1 MRVSVALL
9 TVLAA
14 VQAAPVPLAK
24 VVTRMHTADAVTTTQ
39 DNYYTVTSTIPI
51 VEILISNGVTY
62 TNTLLTIASGSDI
75 DAVQPTTTVVAKEPT
90 AAASQTSDSVA
101 VETQTSN
108 PVPTDTSISSTSTSS
123 SQDSSVSVSST
134 SESSSGSPTAAT
146 TAATTTATTAAT
158 SEATTE
164 ASSTTSSEDFDLVGS
179 VNVENTSTS
188 TSETSSTSSTSSSS
202 SVTTTEASS
211 TASPSSTAEPS
222 SSTEASSSTTAASTS
237 SETSSTEQT
246 SSSTEQTTSSTEA
259 PSSTIESSSTTTS
272 SSSSSSSSSLTTS
285 STTSSS
291 SSESSSSTASS
302 TTSSVSS
309 TSSSSAASTVTPSA
323 IVYSPYTDS
332 GSCKDY
338 DTVESD
344 LSLIQ
349 SKGIGEV
356 RIYGNDCN
364 YLTTVLPI
372 CANKGIKVDQGFYI
386 SSSGVDSIDDAVTE
400 LIAAVQDSSSGFDWD
415 LFSFFSVG
423 NEVISNGYA
432 TVSDLISKISSVK
445 SQLQSGGYTGK
456 VTTAEPPSSYQ
467 SYPELCTSSGIDFVG
482 INAHAYFDQYI
493 SAADAG
499 TFLTDQV
506 KVTQEA
512 CPNMDVKVV
521 ETGYPSQGK
530 QNGGN
535 IPSPENQKTAIK
547 KILED
552 FGSDVTILTTYN
564 DFWKDPGPYGI
575 EQYFGVIDI
584 LE

>member
-1 MRVSVALL
+1 M
-9 TVLAA
+9 
-14 VQAAPVPLAK
+14 AK
-24 VVTRMHTADAVTTTQ
+24 VITRMHTADAVTTTQ

-62 TNTLLTIASGSDI
+62 TKTLLTVASGSEI
-75 DAVQPTTTVVAKEPT
+75 NAVQPTTTVVAKDPAT
-90 AAASQTSDSVA
+90 VASQTSDSVPI
-101 VETQTSN
+101 VTQSSN
-108 PVPTDTSISSTSTSS
+108 PVPIDTSISSTSTST
-123 SQDSSVSVSST
+123 SQDSPVSVST
-134 SESSSGSPTAAT
+134 TPVPSSSSPAAAT
-146 TAATTTATTAAT
+146 T
-158 SEATTE
+158 EATTE
-164 ASSTTSSEDFDLVGS
+164 ATSTTSSDDLDLVGS

-188 TSETSSTSSTSSSS
+188 TSLTSPSSSTSSSS
-202 SVTTTEASS
+202 SVATTETSS
-211 TASPSSTAEPS
+211 TS
-222 SSTEASSSTTAASTS
+222 EASSSTK
-237 SETSSTEQT
+237 QT
-246 SSSTEQTTSSTEA
+246 PPSSTEA
-259 PSSTIESSSTTTS
+259 PSSTITS
-272 SSSSSSSSSLTTS
+272 SSSS

-291 SSESSSSTASS
+291 STSEPASSTASS
-302 TTSSVSS
+302 TTSSAASS
-309 TSSSSAASTVTPSA
+309 TSSSSAVSTVIPSA

-372 CANKGIKVDQGFYI
+372 CAKKGIKVDQGFYI
-386 SSSGVDSIDDAVTE
+386 SSAGVDSIDDAVTE
-400 LIAAVQDSSSGFDWD
+400 LIKAVQDPSSGFDWD

-423 NEVISNGYA
+423 NEVINNGYA
-432 TVSDLISKISSVK
+432 TVGDLINKIKSVK

-456 VTTAEPPSSYQ
+456 ITTAEPPSTYQ
-467 SYPELCTSSGIDFVG
+467 NNPDLCTSSTIDFVG
-482 INAHAYFDQYI
+482 VNAHAYFDQYI
-493 SAADAG
+493 TAADAG
-499 TFLTDQV
+499 TFLTNQV
-506 KVTQEA
+506 QVTQQA
-512 CPNMDVKVV
+512 CRNMDVKVV

-575 EQYFGVIDI
+575 EQYFGVINI

>member
-1 MRVSVALL
+1 MRFSVALL
-9 TVLAA
+9 TFLAA
-14 VQAAPVPLAK
+14 VQAAPVPMAK
-24 VVTRMHTADAVTTTQ
+24 VITRMHTADAVTTTQ
-39 DNYYTVTSTIPI
+39 NNYYTVTSTIPI
-51 VEILISNGVTY
+51 VEVLISNGVTY
-62 TNTLLTIASGSDI
+62 TKTLLTIASGSDI
-75 DAVQPTTTVVAKEPT
+75 DAVQPTTTVVAKDPT
-90 AAASQTSDSVA
+90 TVASLTSDSVA
-101 VETQTSN
+101 SETQTSN

-123 SQDSSVSVSST
+123 SQDSSVSVSLT
-134 SESSSGSPTAAT
+134 SVSSSSSSAPAT
-146 TAATTTATTAAT
+146 TET
-158 SEATTE
+158 TTE
-164 ASSTTSSEDFDLVGS
+164 ASSTTTSEELDLVGS

-188 TSETSSTSSTSSSS
+188 SSSTSSSS
-202 SVTTTEASS
+202 SVTTTDDSS
-211 TASPSSTAEPS
+211 ATSPSPAA
-222 SSTEASSSTTAASTS
+222 EASSSTTQASL
-237 SETSSTEQT
+237 SETSSSTQQT
-246 SSSTEQTTSSTEA
+246 SSSTEA
-259 PSSTIESSSTTTS
+259 ASSTTES
-272 SSSSSSSSSLTTS
+272 SSSSSSSSA
-285 STTSSS
+285 TTSSS
-291 SSESSSSTASS
+291 SSTASSTASS
-302 TTSSVSS
+302 TTSSVSSS

-372 CANKGIKVDQGFYI
+372 CAKKGIKVDQGFYI
-386 SSSGVDSIDDAVTE
+386 SSAGVDSIDDAVTE
-400 LIAAVQDSSSGFDWD
+400 LIQAVQDSSSGFDWD

-432 TVSDLISKISSVK
+432 TVNDLIDKINSVK

-456 VTTAEPPSSYQ
+456 VTTAEPPSTYE
-467 SYPELCTSSGIDFVG
+467 SYPDLCTSSNIDFVG

-506 KVTQEA
+506 KVTQKA

-552 FGSDVTILTTYN
+552 FGPDVTILTTYN

>member
-1 MRVSVALL
+1 M
-9 TVLAA
+9 
-14 VQAAPVPLAK
+14 AK
-24 VVTRMHTADAVTTTQ
+24 VITRMHTADAVTTTQ

-62 TNTLLTIASGSDI
+62 TKTLLTVASGSEI
-75 DAVQPTTTVVAKEPT
+75 NAVQPTTTVVAKDPAT
-90 AAASQTSDSVA
+90 VASQTSDSVPI
-101 VETQTSN
+101 ETQSSN
-108 PVPTDTSISSTSTSS
+108 PVPIDTSISSTSTSS
-123 SQDSSVSVSST
+123 SQDSPVSVST
-134 SESSSGSPTAAT
+134 TPVPSSSSPAAAT
-146 TAATTTATTAAT
+146 T
-158 SEATTE
+158 EATTE
-164 ASSTTSSEDFDLVGS
+164 ATSTTSSDDLDLVGS

-188 TSETSSTSSTSSSS
+188 TSLTSPSSSTSSSS
-202 SVTTTEASS
+202 SVATTETSS
-211 TASPSSTAEPS
+211 TS
-222 SSTEASSSTTAASTS
+222 EASSSTN
-237 SETSSTEQT
+237 QT
-246 SSSTEQTTSSTEA
+246 PPSSTEA
-259 PSSTIESSSTTTS
+259 PSSTITS
-272 SSSSSSSSSLTTS
+272 SSSS

-291 SSESSSSTASS
+291 STSEPASSTASS
-302 TTSSVSS
+302 TTSSAASS
-309 TSSSSAASTVTPSA
+309 TSSSSAVSNVIPSA

-372 CANKGIKVDQGFYI
+372 CAKKGIKVDQGFYI
-386 SSSGVDSIDDAVTE
+386 SSAGVDSIDDAVTE
-400 LIAAVQDSSSGFDWD
+400 LIKAVQDPSSGFDWD

-423 NEVISNGYA
+423 NEVVNNGYA
-432 TVSDLISKISSVK
+432 TVGDLINKIKSVK

-456 VTTAEPPSSYQ
+456 ITTAEPPSTYQ
-467 SYPELCTSSGIDFVG
+467 NNPDLCTSSTIDFVG
-482 INAHAYFDQYI
+482 VNAHAYFDQYI
-493 SAADAG
+493 TAADAG
-499 TFLTDQV
+499 TFLTNQV
-506 KVTQEA
+506 KVTQQA
-512 CPNMDVKVV
+512 CQNMDVKVV

-575 EQYFGVIDI
+575 EQYFGVINI

>member
-1 MRVSVALL
+1 M
-9 TVLAA
+9 
-14 VQAAPVPLAK
+14 AK
-24 VVTRMHTADAVTTTQ
+24 VITRMHTADAVTTTQ

-62 TNTLLTIASGSDI
+62 TKTLLTVASGSEI
-75 DAVQPTTTVVAKEPT
+75 NAVQPTTTVVAKDPAT
-90 AAASQTSDSVA
+90 VASQTSDSVPI
-101 VETQTSN
+101 ETQSSN
-108 PVPTDTSISSTSTSS
+108 PVPIDTSISSTSTSS
-123 SQDSSVSVSST
+123 SQDSPVSVST
-134 SESSSGSPTAAT
+134 TPVPSSSSPAAAT
-146 TAATTTATTAAT
+146 T
-158 SEATTE
+158 EATTE
-164 ASSTTSSEDFDLVGS
+164 ATSTTSSDDLDLVGS

-188 TSETSSTSSTSSSS
+188 TSLTSPSSSTSSSS
-202 SVTTTEASS
+202 SVATTETSS
-211 TASPSSTAEPS
+211 TS
-222 SSTEASSSTTAASTS
+222 EASSSTK
-237 SETSSTEQT
+237 QT
-246 SSSTEQTTSSTEA
+246 PPSSTEA
-259 PSSTIESSSTTTS
+259 PSSTITS
-272 SSSSSSSSSLTTS
+272 SSSS

-291 SSESSSSTASS
+291 STSEPASSTASS
-302 TTSSVSS
+302 TTSSAASS
-309 TSSSSAASTVTPSA
+309 TSSSSAVSTVIPSA

-372 CANKGIKVDQGFYI
+372 CAKKGIKVNQGFYI
-386 SSSGVDSIDDAVTE
+386 SSAGVDSIDDAVTE
-400 LIAAVQDSSSGFDWD
+400 LIKAVQDPSSGFDWN

-423 NEVISNGYA
+423 NEVINNGYA
-432 TVSDLISKISSVK
+432 TVGDLINKIKSVK

-456 VTTAEPPSSYQ
+456 ITTAEPPRTYQ
-467 SYPELCTSSGIDFVG
+467 NNPDLCTSSTIDFVG
-482 INAHAYFDQYI
+482 VNAHAYFDQYI
-493 SAADAG
+493 TAADAG
-499 TFLTDQV
+499 TFLTNQV
-506 KVTQEA
+506 QVTQQA

-575 EQYFGVIDI
+575 EQYFGVINI

>member
-1 MRVSVALL
+1 MRFSVALL
-9 TVLAA
+9 TVLAT
-14 VQAAPVPLAK
+14 VQAVPVPMAK
-24 VVTRMHTADAVTTTQ
+24 VITRMHTADAVTTTQ
-39 DNYYTVTSTIPI
+39 NNYYTVTSTIPI
-51 VEILISNGVTY
+51 VEVLISNGVTY
-62 TNTLLTIASGSDI
+62 TKTLLTIASGSDI
-75 DAVQPTTTVVAKEPT
+75 DAVQPTTTVVAKDPT
-90 AAASQTSDSVA
+90 TAASQTSDSVA
-101 VETQTSN
+101 IETQTSN

-123 SQDSSVSVSST
+123 SQDSSVSVSVT
-134 SESSSGSPTAAT
+134 SVSSSSSSAPVT
-146 TAATTTATTAAT
+146 T
-158 SEATTE
+158 EATTE
-164 ASSTTSSEDFDLVGS
+164 ASSTTTTEEFDLVGS

-188 TSETSSTSSTSSSS
+188 SSSTSSSS
-202 SVTTTEASS
+202 SVTTTKVSS
-211 TASPSSTAEPS
+211 TTSPSSTAEPS
-222 SSTEASSSTTAASTS
+222 SSTEVSSLTTQASSS
-237 SETSSTEQT
+237 SETSSSTQQT
-246 SSSTEQTTSSTEA
+246 SSSTEATSST
-259 PSSTIESSSTTTS
+259 IKS
-272 SSSSSSSSSLTTS
+272 SSSSSSSST
-285 STTSSS
+285 TTSSS

-302 TTSSVSS
+302 TTSSVSSS

-372 CANKGIKVDQGFYI
+372 CAKKGIKVDQGFYI
-386 SSSGVDSIDDAVTE
+386 SSSGVNSIDDAVTE
-400 LIAAVQDSSSGFDWD
+400 LIQAVQDSSSGFDWD

-432 TVSDLISKISSVK
+432 TVSDLIDKINSVK

-456 VTTAEPPSSYQ
+456 VTTAEPPSTYEN
-467 SYPELCTSSGIDFVG
+467 YPNLCTSSNIDFVG

-506 KVTQEA
+506 KVTQKA
-512 CPNMDVKVV
+512 CPNMEVKVV

-552 FGSDVTILTTYN
+552 FGPDVTILTTYN

>member
-1 MRVSVALL
+1 M
-9 TVLAA
+9 
-14 VQAAPVPLAK
+14 AK
-24 VVTRMHTADAVTTTQ
+24 VITRMHTADAVTTTQ

-62 TNTLLTIASGSDI
+62 TKTLLTVASGSEI
-75 DAVQPTTTVVAKEPT
+75 NAVQPTTTVVAKDPAT
-90 AAASQTSDSVA
+90 VASQTSDSVPI
-101 VETQTSN
+101 ETQNSN
-108 PVPTDTSISSTSTSS
+108 PVPIDTSISSTSTSS
-123 SQDSSVSVSST
+123 SQDSPVSVST
-134 SESSSGSPTAAT
+134 TPVPSSSSPAAAT
-146 TAATTTATTAAT
+146 T
-158 SEATTE
+158 EATTE
-164 ASSTTSSEDFDLVGS
+164 ATSTTSSDDLDLVGS

-188 TSETSSTSSTSSSS
+188 TSLTSPSSSTSSSS
-202 SVTTTEASS
+202 SVATTETSS
-211 TASPSSTAEPS
+211 TS
-222 SSTEASSSTTAASTS
+222 EASSSTN
-237 SETSSTEQT
+237 QT
-246 SSSTEQTTSSTEA
+246 PPSSTEA
-259 PSSTIESSSTTTS
+259 PSSTITS
-272 SSSSSSSSSLTTS
+272 SSSSSSSS
-285 STTSSS
+285 TTSSS
-291 SSESSSSTASS
+291 STSEPASSTASS
-302 TTSSVSS
+302 TTSSAASS
-309 TSSSSAASTVTPSA
+309 TSSSSAVSTVIPSA

-372 CANKGIKVDQGFYI
+372 CAKKGIKVDQGFYI
-386 SSSGVDSIDDAVTE
+386 SSAGVDSIDDAVTE
-400 LIAAVQDSSSGFDWD
+400 LIKAVQDPSSGFDWD

-423 NEVISNGYA
+423 NEVVNNGYA
-432 TVSDLISKISSVK
+432 TVGDLINKIKSVK

-456 VTTAEPPSSYQ
+456 ITTAEPPSTYQ
-467 SYPELCTSSGIDFVG
+467 NNPDLCTSSTIDFVG
-482 INAHAYFDQYI
+482 VNAHAYFDQYI
-493 SAADAG
+493 TAADAG
-499 TFLTDQV
+499 TFLTNQV
-506 KVTQEA
+506 KVTQQA
-512 CPNMDVKVV
+512 CQNMDVKVV

-575 EQYFGVIDI
+575 EQYFGVINI